1 MGQKKLA
8 TILVIVSIGSLF
20 LASQFPADRRSGNM
34 RSSIVAYAQGG
45 GTTIFLPSIMKY
57 PTAATSHY
65 MQVSFAEF
73 NSYTLGQADA
83 QIHQSVILY
92 GDRIMFVLA
101 WGQPCKFSS
110 TEWGA
115 YSYDSNCHSISA
127 LQTQI
132 QNYLIGYCT
141 KMQSLWPGSPGKNC
155 GYQYNTQ
162 AVPVIMGWV

>member
-8 TILVIVSIGSLF
+8 IILVIISIGSLF
-20 LASQFPADRRSGNM
+20 LASQFIAHRRSGNM

-65 MQVSFAEF
+65 MQVSYAEF

-92 GDRIMFVLA
+92 LWFGHFY
-101 WGQPCKFSS
+101 GKFS
-110 TEWGA
+110 
-115 YSYDSNCHSISA
+115 
-127 LQTQI
+127 
-132 QNYLIGYCT
+132 
-141 KMQSLWPGSPGKNC
+141 
-155 GYQYNTQ
+155 NTTPNM
-162 AVPVIMGWV
+162 PVAR